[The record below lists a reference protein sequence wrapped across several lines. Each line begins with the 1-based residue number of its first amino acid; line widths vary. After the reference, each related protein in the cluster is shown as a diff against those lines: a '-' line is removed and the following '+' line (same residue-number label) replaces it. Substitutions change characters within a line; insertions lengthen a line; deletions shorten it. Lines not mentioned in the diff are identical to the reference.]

1 MVFYPENYISS
12 EKFPIFCP
20 RSFKITREKILK
32 TARKEKI
39 VPEKKQR
46 NTTREKKSLPEKKY
60 KIVLLKIQKIIKFM
74 PEKNTNQPENKSKK
88 LPEKALECY
97 ESLLKRGREK
107 YFPPKKKQKMVSRSL
122 FIFSGKKKH
131 CVVYLPV
138 NRGWHVLLLS
148 YHFCKGNVFC
158 FIPAKDYFCDI
169 FVPNWVSE

>member
-1 MVFYPENYISS
+1 M
-12 EKFPIFCP
+12 
-20 RSFKITREKILK
+20 K

-46 NTTREKKSLPEKKY
+46 NTTREKKSLPEKIY

-107 YFPPKKKQKMVSRSL
+107 
-122 FIFSGKKKH
+122 
-131 CVVYLPV
+131 
-138 NRGWHVLLLS
+138 
-148 YHFCKGNVFC
+148 
-158 FIPAKDYFCDI
+158 
-169 FVPNWVSE
+169 